1 MTISGCTTLLAW
13 HVSPG
18 QYFRALVTR
27 RSSRLGRDHPKRAR
41 MFVHILYSEKSSRY
55 YVGQT
60 ADIIKRLKR
69 HNLGIVPSTK
79 SGAPWRLVLQ
89 IEVLS
94 RSEALILERR
104 IKKRGA
110 KRFLDDHF
118 GV

>member
-1 MTISGCTTLLAW
+1 MI
-13 HVSPG
+13 V
-18 QYFRALVTR
+18 Y
-27 RSSRLGRDHPKRAR
+27 
-41 MFVHILYSEKSSRY
+41 ILYSEKSSRY

-60 ADIIKRLKR
+60 TDIEKRLKR

-79 SGAPWRLVLQ
+79 YGVPWELVLQ

-94 RSEALILERR
+94 RSEAMILERK

-110 KRFLDDHF
+110 KRFIDNQF

>member
-1 MTISGCTTLLAW
+1 M
-13 HVSPG
+13 
-18 QYFRALVTR
+18 R
-27 RSSRLGRDHPKRAR
+27 RDHPRRVK
-41 MFVHILYSEKSSRY
+41 MIVYILYSEKSSRY

-60 ADIIKRLKR
+60 TDIEKRLKR

-79 SGAPWRLVLQ
+79 HGVPWELVLQ

-94 RSEALILERR
+94 RSEAMVLERK

-110 KRFLDDHF
+110 KRFIEDNQF